1 MFLSIMI
8 DMTSKEGKMAD
19 TTILGVLLRKRTQT
33 SESFQEIISRH
44 GCIIKTRIGIH
55 NVSNNVCSQ
64 DGVILL
70 DVIGDNAAISAL
82 EKDIMAIDGAEI
94 QKMSFTF

>member
-1 MFLSIMI
+1 VS
-8 DMTSKEGKMAD
+8 SKEDEMAD
-19 TTILGVLLRKRTQT
+19 TTILGVLLRKRVQS

-55 NVSNNVCSQ
+55 NVANNVCSP

-70 DVIGDNAAISAL
+70 DIIGDDAEIAAL
-82 EKDIMAIDGAEI
+82 ENDIKSIEGAEV

>member
-1 MFLSIMI
+1 
-8 DMTSKEGKMAD
+8 MAN
-19 TTILGVLLRKRTQT
+19 TTILGVLLHKRAEY
-33 SESFQEIISRH
+33 SKDLQEVLSRH

-55 NVSNNVCSQ
+55 NVANNLCSP

-70 DVIGDNAAISAL
+70 DVIGSDSDIKAL
-82 EKDIMAIDGAEI
+82 ENDIKALEGAEI

>member
-1 MFLSIMI
+1 
-8 DMTSKEGKMAD
+8 MAD
-19 TTILGVLLRKRTQT
+19 TTILGVLLRKRTRT
-33 SESFQEIISRH
+33 SESFQEILSRH

-55 NVSNNVCSQ
+55 QTSNNVCSP

-70 DVIGDNAAISAL
+70 DVVGSESDIQAL
-82 EKDIMAIDGAEI
+82 ENDIKSLEGAEI